1 MPHALYVCLQDDDK
15 IAAFAMDADTGQ
27 LAPRAEVPVAGGPSV
42 LAISPDRHMLYV
54 GHRTRPAISSFRID
68 QGTGGL
74 RLHGTV
80 SQQHAPTF
88 LAPDRT
94 GRYLLC
100 AYYQGGGAAVHPLAA
115 DGAVGA
121 PPLDWLATATGA
133 HAIATDPS
141 NRFAFVPHIA
151 RLNDNVLEPPKNNPG
166 PNVIMQFKFDA
177 QTGRLT
183 PNSPF
188 RVEPAGLVGPRHYC
202 FHPTRD
208 LVYFSNEQGCSVTAY
223 ALDRATG
230 TLSAVQTVATLPDG
244 YTARNTCS
252 QIHLTPS
259 GRFIYVGNRG
269 HNSIAGF
276 AVERR
281 HRAFGAGRAGVD
293 RGGPQRLLS
302 RPGGPFPL
310 RRRHGVR
317 PSGIVPH
324 RRRDR
329 CADAF
334 GGSGRR
340 QSARGGAGS
349 APRRVN
355 ETPRNSRKQ
364 SDENWPV
371 LPDPGPQAVDRL
383 KRSPS
388 ASMKRSSRFP
398 TPSSRASRAC
408 GFPSITFAR
417 CGRTTARRTSP
428 LRR

>member
-276 AVERR
+276 AVNAATGHLAPAGQVSTEAVPS
-281 HRAFGAGRAGVD
+281 AFCLDPAGRFLFAAGT
-293 RGGPQRLLS
+293 
-302 RPGGPFPL
+302 
-310 RRRHGVR
+310 
-317 PSGIVPH
+317 
-324 RRRDR
+324 
-329 CADAF
+329 A
-334 GGSGRR
+334 SGRLASYR
-340 QSARGGAGS
+340 IDGGTGAL
-349 APRRVN
+349 
-355 ETPRNSRKQ
+355 TPLA
-364 SDENWPV
+364 V
-371 LPDPGPQAVDRL
+371 QAVGNRPAAVLAARL
-383 KRSPS
+383 
-388 ASMKRSSRFP
+388 
-398 TPSSRASRAC
+398 
-408 GFPSITFAR
+408 GE
-417 CGRTTARRTSP
+417 
-428 LRR
+428 